1 VELSEIHRALANSVV
16 IYAGAAA
23 IIGLITYF
31 RRKGVEGNFWGILI
45 IGELLFIAQG
55 IVGIVLWISGGE
67 PGRIV
72 HILYGVVSVIT
83 LPGYFAMSK
92 GKDDRDATLAYALIC
107 LFLVGVGLRAAFTA
121 QGA

>member
-1 VELSEIHRALANSVV
+1 VQLSEIHRALANSVV

-23 IIGLITYF
+23 IIGLIAYF
-31 RRKGVEGNFWGILI
+31 RRRGMESSYWGILI
-45 IGELLFIAQG
+45 IGELLFIAQAIIG
-55 IVGIVLWISGGE
+55 LVLWISGGE

-72 HILYGVVSVIT
+72 HILYGVVAVIS
-83 LPGYFAMSK
+83 LPGYFALSK

-121 QGA
+121 QVQ